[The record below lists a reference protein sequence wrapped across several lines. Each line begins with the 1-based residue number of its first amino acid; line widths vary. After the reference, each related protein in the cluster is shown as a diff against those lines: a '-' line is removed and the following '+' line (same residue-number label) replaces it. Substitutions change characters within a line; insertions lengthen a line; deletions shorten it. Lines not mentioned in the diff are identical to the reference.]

1 MLISED
7 ISDSYLAVH
16 EVDCAVDVVR
26 EGLMRFDFTDS
37 IFLDEFDLRGPVE
50 GDHTICADW
59 IERQEFDSVGGI

>member
-37 IFLDEFDLRGPVE
+37 IFLDEFDL
-50 GDHTICADW
+50 
-59 IERQEFDSVGGI
+59 